1 MIINLDTWNP
11 HNIFK
16 LIKEKGRVNL
26 KEMLTTFNYSIG
38 MVIVSADELADCTKI
53 GEIVEGD
60 KGVKFKHKGL
70 ILADEQ
76 LDEL

>member
-1 MIINLDTWNP
+1 
-11 HNIFK
+11 
-16 LIKEKGRVNL
+16 
-26 KEMLTTFNYSIG
+26 

>member
-1 MIINLDTWNP
+1 MKAIIEFED
-11 HNIFK
+11 
-16 LIKEKGRVNL
+16 
-26 KEMLTTFNYSIG
+26 YSITKNG
-38 MVIVSADELADCTKI
+38 KVFKMYKFRTMVKNECRLQAKGKTNDEVCTKI